1 MIPNEVAPPSA
12 TLSEVC
18 ALLSSGNV
26 DDAKALLQARYP
38 FVAPELSRRAYTP
51 HESMDVFVRDGFV
64 DRYSGARLV
73 FPGTLRLIHRIAPQ
87 EFPFQKNWKMSETH
101 IAFWD
106 LFPTVDHIYSIP
118 RGGEDKPDNWI
129 TTSQLRNSAKANWT
143 LEELGWQKHP
153 PGSVSDWDGL
163 SRWFL
168 AYVKLHPEHLA
179 DPYLATWHRAA
190 EAYESRLIQTPG
202 TGIDI

>member
-1 MIPNEVAPPSA
+1 VIPNEVAPPSA

-18 ALLSSGNV
+18 ALLTSGNV
-26 DDAKALLQARYP
+26 DDAKNVLKTRYP

-51 HESMDVFVRDGFV
+51 HESMGVFVRDGFV

-73 FPGTLRLIHRIAPQ
+73 FPGTLRLLHRIAPQ

-106 LFPTVDHIYSIP
+106 LFPTVDHEYPIA
-118 RGGEDKPDNWI
+118 RGGKDGPENWI

-153 PGSVSDWDGL
+153 PGNVSDWDGL
-163 SRWFL
+163 TRWFL
-168 AYVKLHPEHLA
+168 DYVKLHPEQLA
-179 DPYLATWHRAA
+179 DPYLETWHRAA
-190 EAYESRLIQTPG
+190 EHCLTSHPLNSAGGVL
-202 TGIDI
+202 

>member
-1 MIPNEVAPPSA
+1 MIPNEVSHPSA
-12 TLSEVC
+12 TLAEVC
-18 ALLSSGNV
+18 ALLTSGNV
-26 DDAKALLQARYP
+26 DDAKDMLQARYP
-38 FVAPELSRRAYTP
+38 FVAPGLSRRAYTP
-51 HESMDVFVRDGFV
+51 HESMGVFVRDGFV

-106 LFPTVDHIYSIP
+106 LFPTVDHIYPIA
-118 RGGEDKPDNWI
+118 RGGEDEPGNWI

-153 PGSVSDWDGL
+153 PGNVSDWDGL
-163 SRWFL
+163 TTWFL
-168 AYVKLHPEHLA
+168 EYVKLHPEHIA
-179 DPYLATWHRAA
+179 DSYLETWHRAA
-190 EAYESRLIQTPG
+190 DQCLKSLPPTSSV
-202 TGIDI
+202 TGAI